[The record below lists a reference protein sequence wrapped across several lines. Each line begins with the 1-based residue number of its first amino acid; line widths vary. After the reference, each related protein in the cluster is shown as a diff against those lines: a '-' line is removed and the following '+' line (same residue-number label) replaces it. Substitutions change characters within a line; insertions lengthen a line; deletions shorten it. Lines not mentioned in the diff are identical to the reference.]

1 MKLLE
6 VTDACR
12 PAHFRDDWLF
22 GPKLVEDDIEMGQLE
37 EERHMSVCSK
47 ATNHSSVWMGSKM
60 NGVLPG
66 FCYEDGGLQ
75 RPPTPGLPLKSAMA
89 SYPPSKRASAHSVSF
104 AVPSSP
110 FVTSL

>member
-1 MKLLE
+1 
-6 VTDACR
+6 
-12 PAHFRDDWLF
+12 DWLF
-22 GPKLVEDDIEMGQLE
+22 GPKPIEDELEVEHIE
-37 EERHMSVCSK
+37 EERHMSVSSK
-47 ATNHSSVWMGSKM
+47 ATHNSLVWMGNEM
-60 NGVLPG
+60 TGALPG

-89 SYPPSKRASAHSVSF
+89 SYPPSKRASTHSVSF